1 MKTYSLTH
9 LSNEALDRE
18 LPAKAAREK
27 GATAE
32 LLATIAEFDER
43 KRFLPAAYESML
55 AYCIGELGLS
65 RDEAKQRIHIARAG
79 RTCPRVFEVLEQGRI
94 HLTGLR
100 LLAPHLTPEN
110 ADDLLSAAIHKS
122 KEDIEQLLA
131 ARTPRLDVPAMVA
144 PVAVEGAPEHLGNA
158 DLQEVRGA
166 PAAAVRPRACV
177 APLSAEAFAVQFT
190 RSRKAD
196 ERFRYLQSLLGHQ
209 VSRGDLAEVYAR
221 AVEALVAKME
231 RVRFGACDKPRK
243 GGSQASTDPRYVSAE
258 TKRTVW
264 KRDGGQCTYVSE
276 SGHRCEATGD
286 VQFDHVVE
294 VARGGQ
300 STVDNIRLRC
310 LGHNQHTAEK
320 TFGAGFMAEKRKE
333 AAEARTRAKA
343 ERARIR
349 EEKAEANRLQP
360 HEEEVVP
367 WICALGI
374 REHEARIAARRCG
387 DMADARLEDRVK
399 RALSFFGA
407 RISRTISP
415 VPAVANTGGIPT
427 MG

>member
-1 MKTYSLTH
+1 V
-9 LSNEALDRE
+9 
-18 LPAKAAREK
+18 
-27 GATAE
+27 
-32 LLATIAEFDER
+32 
-43 KRFLPAAYESML
+43 
-55 AYCIGELGLS
+55 
-65 RDEAKQRIHIARAG
+65 
-79 RTCPRVFEVLEQGRI
+79 RT
-94 HLTGLR
+94 
-100 LLAPHLTPEN
+100 
-110 ADDLLSAAIHKS
+110 
-122 KEDIEQLLA
+122 
-131 ARTPRLDVPAMVA
+131 
-144 PVAVEGAPEHLGNA
+144 
-158 DLQEVRGA
+158 
-166 PAAAVRPRACV
+166 RACV